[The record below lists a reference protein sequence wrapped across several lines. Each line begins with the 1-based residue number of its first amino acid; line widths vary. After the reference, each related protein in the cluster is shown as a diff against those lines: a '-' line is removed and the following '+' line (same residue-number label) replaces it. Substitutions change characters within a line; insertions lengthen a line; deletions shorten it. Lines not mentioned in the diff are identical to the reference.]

1 MEKRIINPW
10 KWQDQRSYV
19 QAVEVKNVESTL
31 YISGQTA
38 INADGLSSAEDMKSQ
53 LLDALRNLEQ
63 VVTQAGYRCGDIVRL
78 NIYTTSTAEL
88 WPHFPV
94 FQDWIAT
101 HGIKQALTLLEVK
114 SLFETL
120 KVELEATLVNP
131 EQDEPK
137 ALAEESSSM
146 SIKRMYDVDLT
157 ENLYGEITEKIPEL
171 KQLEEQI
178 ERLRKAQEDSTKVF
192 AVYIKKNELYYSS
205 ARQHMESI
213 RDSVLKQKTRKLIES
228 SQEKYRLNISRQQ
241 ELLKMVMQKMN
252 ALNDLNE
259 SLKINKTIPLI
270 EKYQKEKKPS
280 VKAIEGFSK
289 QLDQVLKLQ
298 DSLTKK
304 HEAAMPR

>member
-1 MEKRIINPW
+1 
-10 KWQDQRSYV
+10 V
-19 QAVEVKNVESTL
+19 LLLFSTVIL
-31 YISGQTA
+31 ILIS
-38 INADGLSSAEDMKSQ
+38 
-53 LLDALRNLEQ
+53 
-63 VVTQAGYRCGDIVRL
+63 C
-78 NIYTTSTAEL
+78 
-88 WPHFPV
+88 
-94 FQDWIAT
+94 
-101 HGIKQALTLLEVK
+101 KQA
-114 SLFETL
+114 SQ
-120 KVELEATLVNP
+120 

-146 SIKRMYDVDLT
+146 SIKRMYDIDLT
-157 ENLYGEITEKIPEL
+157 ENLYVEIAEKTPEL

-178 ERLRKAQEDSTKVF
+178 EKLRKAQEDSTKVF
-192 AVYIKKNELYYSS
+192 AAYIKKNELYYSS

-228 SQEKYRLNISRQQ
+228 SQEKYRFNISRQQ
-241 ELLKMVMQKMN
+241 ELLKTVMQKMN